1 MLREVSTAK
10 MTSMPRRL
18 TSSQRKPAC
27 GRASAMN
34 RQQVA
39 ARNKPRFQFR
49 LAAENDAVSC
59 ARRCG
64 DAKVA
69 RAAC

>member
-10 MTSMPRRL
+10 MTSMPRRF

-27 GRASAMN
+27 GRASARK
-34 RQQVA
+34 RQPMA
-39 ARNKPRFQFR
+39 ARNNPRFQFR

-59 ARRCG
+59 ACRCD

-69 RAAC
+69 SAAR